1 MRRADIKSI
10 IIYYS
15 YSGNTRKVAKIL
27 AESLERD
34 SQVDILRLQALD
46 ESKSFFVQAL
56 RALKHIRGEIKEIKF
71 DLSEYDRICLGTPVW
86 AFAPVPA
93 VNTYLD
99 RCRGIEGKDVIIF
112 TTYGSGTGN
121 TRCLNYMQR
130 ALSQKGAKGFKRFSI
145 QQFRVKDKEFIL
157 SEIQKITSFSFDS
170 T

>member
-1 MRRADIKSI
+1 MDIKSI

-15 YSGNTRKVAKIL
+15 YSGNTHKVANIL
-27 AESLERD
+27 AEDLRRS

-46 ESKSFFVQAL
+46 ESDSFFAQAL
-56 RALKHIRGEIKEIKF
+56 RALKHSRGKIKEAKL
-71 DLSEYDRICLGTPVW
+71 DLSGYDRICLGTPVW

-99 RCRGIEGKDVIIF
+99 QCSGIEGKDVIIF

-130 ALSQKGAKGFKRFSI
+130 ALSQKGAKGFRRFSI
-145 QQFRVKDKEFIL
+145 QQFKAKDKEFIL
-157 SEIQKITSFSFDS
+157 SEVQKITSLSFDS